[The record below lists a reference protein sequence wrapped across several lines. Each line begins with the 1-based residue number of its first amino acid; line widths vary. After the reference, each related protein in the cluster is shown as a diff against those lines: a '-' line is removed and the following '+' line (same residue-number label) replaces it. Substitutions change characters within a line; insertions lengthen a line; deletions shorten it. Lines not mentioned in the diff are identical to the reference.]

1 MKLPCFRCFAL
12 LMLALSTL
20 TVLPTHAAQDAG
32 AARAVWQLLDY
43 IAVDYAVAVE
53 AIARK
58 APTDKI
64 AALARALGDAVVA
77 AYPITLAPSTPPDP
91 GRGQTL
97 YEAKCASCHGAN
109 GAGKGPAARGLEPPP
124 IAFTD
129 GGRARQRSVF
139 ALFQVI
145 DQGIDGTAMAGY
157 EELASQNKWAL
168 AFYAGGLAFS
178 DEQVRRGQ
186 QLWDNDAS
194 VRALFPDLESLTRT
208 TPAALARRLGNTEAM
223 AVMAYLRHHPEA
235 VASSTSAAPL
245 AIARQRLEQSQ
256 SAYQSGNHRRA
267 RDLALA
273 AYLDGFEPV
282 EPALSI
288 RNSALLR
295 QIETAMTELRTRIG
309 NNAPVTAITAQVQ
322 TITALLDKADR
333 AISADAADRG
343 TSFVAAFTILLRE
356 GLEALL
362 IIIAMV
368 AFLRKAKRSDMLRFV
383 HGGWITALAAGALT
397 WVAAR
402 NLIAISGAGRELGE
416 GIGAL
421 LAAVVLVSVG
431 IWMHGKS
438 QAGAWQHYIQQKMS
452 RALSRRSA
460 WLLFLLAF
468 VVVYR
473 EVFETILFFA
483 ALWRPDQA
491 SAIVAGV
498 GAAAAVLA
506 ASAWA
511 LLSYS
516 KRLPIARFFFWSSI
530 MIALLAVVLAGKGIA
545 ALQESGWFSI
555 NPVAELPRLE
565 ILGMYPTWEGIAGQ
579 ALVLG
584 ILLAV
589 FGLARRRE
597 GPV

>member
-1 MKLPCFRCFAL
+1 MALPRIRCF
-12 LMLALSTL
+12 
-20 TVLPTHAAQDAG
+20 V
-32 AARAVWQLLDY
+32 
-43 IAVDYAVAVE
+43 
-53 AIARK
+53 
-58 APTDKI
+58 
-64 AALARALGDAVVA
+64 
-77 AYPITLAPSTPPDP
+77 
-91 GRGQTL
+91 
-97 YEAKCASCHGAN
+97 
-109 GAGKGPAARGLEPPP
+109 
-124 IAFTD
+124 
-129 GGRARQRSVF
+129 
-139 ALFQVI
+139 
-145 DQGIDGTAMAGY
+145 
-157 EELASQNKWAL
+157 
-168 AFYAGGLAFS
+168 
-178 DEQVRRGQ
+178 
-186 QLWDNDAS
+186 
-194 VRALFPDLESLTRT
+194 
-208 TPAALARRLGNTEAM
+208 
-223 AVMAYLRHHPEA
+223 
-235 VASSTSAAPL
+235 
-245 AIARQRLEQSQ
+245 
-256 SAYQSGNHRRA
+256 
-267 RDLALA
+267 
-273 AYLDGFEPV
+273 
-282 EPALSI
+282 
-288 RNSALLR
+288 
-295 QIETAMTELRTRIG
+295 
-309 NNAPVTAITAQVQ
+309 
-322 TITALLDKADR
+322 
-333 AISADAADRG
+333 
-343 TSFVAAFTILLRE
+343 
-356 GLEALL
+356 
-362 IIIAMV
+362 
-368 AFLRKAKRSDMLRFV
+368 LRFSTKR
-383 HGGWITALAAGALT
+383 TAPPAS
-397 WVAAR
+397 
-402 NLIAISGAGRELGE
+402 AISGAGRELSE

-438 QAGAWQHYIQQKMS
+438 QAGAWQRYIQQKMS
-452 RALSRRSA
+452 HALSRRSA

-511 LLSYS
+511 LLSHS